1 LSLNSLPPIDPRSA
15 TDVAD
20 QLKQLLPVYAPG
32 WKEVDPVTEAP
43 MGASA
48 ALIRI
53 TARFAEVLIQRLNRV
68 PQKNF
73 LAYLDLLGAALQP
86 PQPARAPVTFLL
98 SQGTLV
104 DTLVPVGTQVA
115 APPGAGDTAPIIYET
130 ENEMVATPAR
140 LVLAIVRDPD
150 EDACADY
157 SKEIIAVGS
166 SGTSVFHGNRQIAHD
181 LYLGLSQFL
190 NSRAIANLIVTVDLS
205 YPAGDG
211 VALKWEIWT
220 GAEWRD
226 ITPLDS
232 VKDGTR
238 NLRQSGAIQ
247 FGPVPAA
254 QTLSLGGSSKEWI
267 RCRLLTPIANSTSPR
282 SGMIRAGR
290 LPVIREIGVQVHLHS
305 SGLWIDQAYSSAIG
319 LIDTSR
325 DFYPFGEKPRFNDT
339 LWLASEEAFSNPGAA
354 VTIDVVV
361 TNSPGSNVQVPALA
375 APSEDLKL
383 RWEVWNG
390 AWIELGASTRN
401 GLSATV
407 ANGRPFSDTTNAFS
421 KTGKVT
427 FALPPGVARFS
438 VNGKESFWVRVRIS
452 SGNYG
457 LEGRYE
463 ADKAAPSG
471 FRFILPTFRPPSIHS
486 ITVAYDLD
494 RPAPPPAQVLPEAIL
509 AENDSTIADLTP
521 MNGVSGQSFAPFRPS
536 ADERPTL
543 YLGFVLPIGRTS
555 FPNTTITM
563 FFRAAA
569 LQYGEKTV
577 PLAPDVSRRTGEPGT
592 DVSHTFVVTNPGTR
606 DWTCRVS
613 AFGNQWSRRI
623 TLVHSDG
630 SSGDESGRVTLSPG
644 DWAELRI
651 TVTVPDGAQFG
662 ESDRGILKLVAPDQL
677 HHSAE
682 FETSCH
688 ENQAPMQQLQ
698 LTWEYW
704 NGEAWGRL
712 IVRDETS
719 NLAANGIVEF
729 LSPRDFSAHAEFG
742 AKAWWLRVRWDS
754 GDYDTDPRIDRVL
767 LNTTMAKQAV
777 TVSGEVLGSSD
788 GGARQSFRTA
798 HAPVLAG
805 QSLAVRE
812 PEAPTGEELKTILKD
827 SGLGAVVT
835 IAGSAGKPSENW
847 VAWQEVTDFYASDSR
862 SRHYTLD
869 HIMGVVS
876 FGDGQNGMIPPVGS
890 ANIRLTSYRTGGGVR
905 GNRPAGSIVQLK
917 TTVPYVDKVMNAVEA
932 SGGVD
937 AESIASLIA
946 RAPREIRHRHR
957 AVTPE
962 DYEDLA
968 HVASADVVRALCV
981 PNRNLVADPFDQM
994 PPLLGNVSLIIVP
1007 NSADPRPR
1015 PSVELVQ
1022 RVQRFI
1028 AASCPVTANVLV
1040 IGPLYLRVDVQ
1051 VEIGLTSLDNAGMMV
1066 PKVQNALAAF
1076 LHPLTGG
1083 PDGEGWQFGREP
1095 HRSDIYGVIEPITGV
1110 DHIRALTVET
1120 TATLP
1125 GARETGRFLVYSGN
1139 HDVKLV
1145 FQP

>member
-1 LSLNSLPPIDPRSA
+1 MSLNSVPQIDPRSA

-20 QLKQLLPVYAPG
+20 QLQQLLRVYAPG
-32 WKEVDPVTEAP
+32 WNEVDRVTGAP
-43 MGASA
+43 TGVSA

-53 TARFAEVLIQRLNRV
+53 TARFADVLIQRLNQV
-68 PQKNF
+68 PRKNF
-73 LAYLDLLGAALQP
+73 LAFLDLLGAAFQP
-86 PQPARAPVTFLL
+86 PQPARAPMTFVLAEG
-98 SQGTLV
+98 SLV
-104 DTLVPVGTQVA
+104 DALVPAGTQVA
-115 APPGAGDTAPIIYET
+115 APPGAGDKDPIIYET
-130 ENEMVATPAR
+130 ENEMVATSAQ
-140 LVLAIVRDPD
+140 LALAVVRDPD

-157 SKEIIAVGS
+157 SSEIIAVGS

-181 LYLGLSQFL
+181 LYLGVSQFL
-190 NSRAIANLIVTVDLS
+190 NSPAIANLTLIVDLS
-205 YPAGDG
+205 APAGDEI
-211 VALKWEIWT
+211 ALKWEIWT

-226 ITPLDS
+226 ITPSDS
-232 VKDGTR
+232 IRDGTR

-254 QTLSLGGSSKEWI
+254 QTLSFGGTSKEWI
-267 RCRLLTPIANSTSPR
+267 RCRLLTPITNSSSPR
-282 SGMIRAGR
+282 SGMVRARR
-290 LPVIREIGVQVHLHS
+290 LPVIRKIGMQAHLHAD
-305 SGLWIDQAYSSAIG
+305 GLLIDEAYSSASG
-319 LIDTSR
+319 LIDPSR

-339 LWLASEEAFSNPGAA
+339 LWLALEEAFSNAGA
-354 VTIDVVV
+354 VV
-361 TNSPGSNVQVPALA
+361 TVDIEVTNPPGSNVQVPPPA

-390 AWIELGASTRN
+390 AWIELGTSTRN
-401 GLSATV
+401 GPVATV
-407 ANGRPFSDTTNAFS
+407 VNGRLFSDATNAFS
-421 KTGKVT
+421 CNGKVT
-427 FALPPGVARFS
+427 FALPPGVARLS
-438 VNGKESFWVRVRIS
+438 VNGKESFWIRVRIS

-457 LEGRYE
+457 LEGHYV
-463 ADKAAPSG
+463 ADGAAPSG
-471 FRFILPTFRPPSIHS
+471 FRFELPTFQPPSIHS
-486 ITVAYDLD
+486 LTVTYDLD
-494 RPAPPPAQVLPEAIL
+494 RPAPLPAQALPEAIL
-509 AENDSTIADLTP
+509 AENDSVIADFAA
-521 MNGVSGQSFAPFRPS
+521 MNGASGQPFAPFRPS
-536 ADERPTL
+536 ADVRATL

-563 FFRAAA
+563 FFRAAD

-577 PLAPDVSRRTGEPGT
+577 PLAPDVSRGAGDPGT
-592 DVSHTFVVTNPGTR
+592 DVSHAFVVTNPETR
-606 DWTCRVS
+606 DWTCRVIVLGS
-613 AFGNQWSRRI
+613 QWSPGV

-630 SSGDESGRVTLSPG
+630 SLGDASPAITLSPG
-644 DWAELRI
+644 DWAELRVS
-651 TVTVPDGAQFG
+651 VTVPDGTPFG
-662 ESDRGILKLVAPDQL
+662 ASDGGILKLIAPDQL
-677 HHSAE
+677 LYSAE
-682 FETSCH
+682 FETICH
-688 ENQAPMQQLQ
+688 TDQEQTQQLQ

-712 IVRDETS
+712 VVRDETS
-719 NLAANGIVEF
+719 NLAASGIVEF
-729 LSPRDFSAHAEFG
+729 LAPPDFAAHAEFG
-742 AKAWWLRVRWDS
+742 AEAWWLRVRWDA

-767 LNTTMAKQAV
+767 LNTTMATQAV

-788 GGARQSFRTA
+788 GSAGQSFQTTRT
-798 HAPVLAG
+798 PVLAG

-812 PEAPTGEELKTILKD
+812 SEAPTGDELKTILEN
-827 SGLGAVVT
+827 SGPGAVVT
-835 IAGSAGKPSENW
+835 IADSAGKPSEIW

-869 HIMGVVS
+869 HITGVVS
-876 FGDGQNGMIPPVGS
+876 FGDGRNGMIPPVGS

-937 AESIASLIA
+937 AESMESLIA
-946 RAPREIRHRHR
+946 RAPKEIRHRHR

-1007 NSADPRPR
+1007 DSADPRPR
-1015 PSVELVQ
+1015 PSVELVR
-1022 RVQRFI
+1022 RVQQFI
-1028 AASCPVTANVLV
+1028 AASCPVTATVSV

-1051 VEIGLTSLDNAGMMV
+1051 VEIGLASLDNAGTIA

-1095 HRSDIYGVIEPITGV
+1095 HRSDIYGVIEQIPEV

-1120 TATLP
+1120 TAILP
-1125 GARETGRFLVYSGN
+1125 GAREVGRFLVYSGN
-1139 HDVKLV
+1139 HDIKLV